1 MTTKN
6 KLTKKTVA
14 SWGQELINKHSRA
27 AMTKV
32 AHQCNL
38 MDMKT
43 VGDVRAFFKDK
54 KPGQV
59 ESVLLK
65 RRNLGKS
72 TLLAFKAVNAAT
84 AIPDNVRV
92 WDLGR
97 PIKTARRLAYKKV
110 TDEQTR
116 RRRLMDSL
124 ENLSLGEKLDVD
136 VGVVVLETGE
146 VIIPGGRKITKALI
160 RKAVK
165 HAGDIGFQ
173 ASDIRDCQK
182 GLAGKMVR
190 AFGEYDNMGVEMLD
204 RADGAF
210 SAIQERER
218 KADPQVHR
226 QTEAELIVNLK
237 GKCRYSDVKA
247 EQMRTTIKNLEG
259 VNMAK
264 EAEVKRLTIEEPANF
279 RTDDAEYVLDL
290 FGYYLF
296 RAFIKFE
303 RPMTRDFLFS
313 DAQSLAQKKSPWW
326 RVGFSEFAKALD
338 DCIKANLV
346 VVQLVE
352 VQNDI
357 GYKKLDAERNW
368 EPRLHN
374 PDRGYMDH
382 AYWLAPAGFC
392 KYREFSFRKAC
403 RRLKEKNWE

>member
-14 SWGQELINKHSRA
+14 SWGQELINKHSRV

-54 KPGQV
+54 KPGPA
-59 ESVLLK
+59 EAVLLK
-65 RRNLGKS
+65 RPNLGKI

-92 WDLGR
+92 WDLAR

-110 TDEQTR
+110 TDGQAR

-124 ENLSLGEKLDVD
+124 ENLSLGEKLNAD
-136 VGVVVLETGE
+136 VGVVVLKTGE
-146 VIIPGGRKITKALI
+146 VLIPPGRKITKALI

-165 HAGDIGFQ
+165 HAGGIGFQ
-173 ASDIRDCQK
+173 ASDIGDCQK

-190 AFGEYDNMGVEMLD
+190 AFGEYDNMEVETLD

-210 SAIQERER
+210 SAIQEKER
-218 KADPQVHR
+218 KADPRVHR

-237 GKCRYSDVKA
+237 QDIIGRIVEI

-259 VNMAK
+259 VNMA
-264 EAEVKRLTIEEPANF
+264 
-279 RTDDAEYVLDL
+279 
-290 FGYYLF
+290 
-296 RAFIKFE
+296 
-303 RPMTRDFLFS
+303 
-313 DAQSLAQKKSPWW
+313 
-326 RVGFSEFAKALD
+326 
-338 DCIKANLV
+338 
-346 VVQLVE
+346 
-352 VQNDI
+352 
-357 GYKKLDAERNW
+357 
-368 EPRLHN
+368 
-374 PDRGYMDH
+374 
-382 AYWLAPAGFC
+382 
-392 KYREFSFRKAC
+392 
-403 RRLKEKNWE
+403 